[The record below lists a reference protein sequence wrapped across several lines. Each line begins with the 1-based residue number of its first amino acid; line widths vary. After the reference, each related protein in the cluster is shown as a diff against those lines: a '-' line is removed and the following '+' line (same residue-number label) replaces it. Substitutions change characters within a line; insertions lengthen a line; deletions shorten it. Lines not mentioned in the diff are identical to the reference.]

1 MRASPPQTSV
11 GPPLPDHAERA
22 PRRWLWVVAATCLVA
37 LGTGAVIG
45 YSFTRDTHVGRGTIG
60 NAVAPEPGPSDLVGA
75 SAAPTP
81 DDVTAPASAPDVE
94 ESVPADEKTA
104 GQTLA

>member
-45 YSFTRDTHVGRGTIG
+45 YSFTRDTHVGRGDRG
-60 NAVAPEPGPSDLVGA
+60 NAHATVTDPEA
-75 SAAPTP
+75 E
-81 DDVTAPASAPDVE
+81 VE
-94 ESVPADEKTA
+94 GL